1 LPTIPRSR
9 SSSENTYASYY
20 LLTVDSQQNRGWA
33 EVSPSQMDRSSREV
47 DILRDVIGG
56 DDYQSFRHYCQLCCG
71 AAEAGMK
78 DVEER

>member
-1 LPTIPRSR
+1 
-9 SSSENTYASYY
+9 
-20 LLTVDSQQNRGWA
+20 
-33 EVSPSQMDRSSREV
+33 MDRSSREV

-78 DVEER
+78 DVEKR